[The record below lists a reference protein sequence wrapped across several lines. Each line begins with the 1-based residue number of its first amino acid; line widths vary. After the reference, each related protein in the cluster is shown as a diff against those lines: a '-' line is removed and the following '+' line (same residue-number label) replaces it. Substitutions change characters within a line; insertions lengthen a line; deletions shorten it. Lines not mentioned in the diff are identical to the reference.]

1 MQFRL
6 LPLLAIASLFVHIAT
21 VQAEPL
27 EIASDKEVEDVEASD
42 TEADDEDLQEIDI
55 TVTGELL
62 NQPLYAPFRREGT
75 VRESTRPAYVI
86 NREQVEATGARTV
99 DEALRYLPG
108 IISEG
113 TAGGQL
119 GALSGQFMRGGNTSQ
134 VLVLL
139 DGRPL
144 NDVGFFGGFDLSQF
158 STDII
163 EQIEVV
169 PGGGSTLY
177 GSDAIGGVI
186 NIITRLPK
194 EEGNKILPSLGF
206 GSFGEDRQ
214 TLQMIGRS
222 GSWGWVLGYNRIDS
236 ESAFPFEIN
245 DGQFSFEDSTA
256 DDVSFDIDDRRDN
269 ADVLYNNASAKI
281 IGDLSDRHRLTFSA
295 LYLDKDLGVSNGVPI
310 PVSGS
315 VGNFNSLTPNAR
327 QNTREWLLDLTWEF
341 NMGNGDDSILTA
353 KTSFDSRNYDFED
366 PDPSGSRDKVDRTG
380 IGFQLQHNWQLA
392 KNQRLN
398 YGFDYRSVD
407 AENRTSR
414 GGRPEVENYDG
425 NISQGALFARYQL
438 DFSPNLSAHVGV
450 RQDFSSI
457 EEGDVTSPSVGAR
470 WGITETTTLRANY
483 GRSFRAPLLSNL
495 EGLAAFNVEGNSD
508 LEAERG
514 DSFDV
519 GIDQQLGDRGL
530 LRLTYFINDVDD
542 LINFE
547 FGSPST
553 YRNIGRVRTTGI
565 EAALNF
571 QVFKNVFLMAN
582 YTLNDPQIKSDANR
596 EIVGNQLSFRGADI
610 LNVGISYEIPTGLFV
625 GVFLHNVSDRF
636 TNNTNTE
643 TLAAYTTVDL
653 KLRMPIGDRLAVNAS
668 WDNIFNE
675 QFQEFPGWPGLGSN
689 ARVGLHLNF

>member
-27 EIASDKEVEDVEASD
+27 EIASDTEEDE
-42 TEADDEDLQEIDI
+42 QEIDI

-86 NREQVEATGARTV
+86 NREQVEAQGARTV

-119 GALSGQFMRGGNTSQ
+119 GSLSGQFMRGANTGQ

-214 TLQMIGRS
+214 TIQMIGRS

-236 ESAFPFEIN
+236 ESDFPFEIN

-281 IGDLSDRHRLTFSA
+281 IADLSDRHRLTFSA
-295 LYLDKDLGVSNGVPI
+295 LYLDKDFGVSSGVPI

-315 VGNFNSLTPNAR
+315 LGEFNSLTPNAR

-341 NMGNGDDSILTA
+341 NMGNSDDSILTA

-407 AENRTSR
+407 AENRTSQA
-414 GGRPEVENYDG
+414 GEPEVENYDG
-425 NISQGALFARYQL
+425 NISQGALFARYQF

-450 RQDFSSI
+450 RQDFSSTAS
-457 EEGDVTSPSVGAR
+457 GGVTSPSVGAR
-470 WGITETTTLRANY
+470 WGITGTTTLRANY

-596 EIVGNQLSFRGADI
+596 EIVGNELSFRGADI

-653 KLRMPIGDRLAVNAS
+653 KLRVPIGDRLAVNAS
-668 WDNIFNE
+668 WDNIFNQ

-689 ARVGLHLNF
+689 ARIGLHFNF